1 MAPSGSTRNA
11 KGGDFGRRKPKGL
24 DKKGMNATQKSQKSS
39 NCGVVFS
46 SLVLKI
52 CFRIGK
58 KMEDNNCICI
68 MLHYSLSGK
77 VSRVFL
83 NILVSLIHTFP
94 PQQFLEK
101 GSKLQMCF
109 VLSSLEPLR

>member
-1 MAPSGSTRNA
+1 
-11 KGGDFGRRKPKGL
+11 
-24 DKKGMNATQKSQKSS
+24 
-39 NCGVVFS
+39 
-46 SLVLKI
+46 
-52 CFRIGK
+52 
-58 KMEDNNCICI
+58 

-101 GSKLQMCF
+101 GSKLQTCF